1 MQTSFEIVFPVGAA
15 GNFIKYWIGVGLEFF
30 KQQKPIALKDW
41 DKFYPNAPSDF
52 DKDVKHVYAWCEE
65 INEYCVHDKRLPGR
79 HPSYIIHNDHKHQV
93 PNGFKRILVECY
105 DVKDY
110 VIKILKIKK
119 QKSVVGFSPD
129 TIESAYKD
137 HKVSKAVN
145 KHLMKQGTPSI
156 ILNYKKFFI
165 EQDQSHIDQIAKFV
179 GFVSS
184 SASNNLIKYYTERNN
199 ELYESNSIH

>member
-41 DKFYPNAPSDF
+41 VKFYPNAPSDF
-52 DKDVKHVYAWCEE
+52 DKDVKHVCVWSEE

-79 HPSYIIHNDHKHQV
+79 HPSYIMFQDPKHSV
-93 PNGFKRILVECY
+93 PDNCKRILVQCD

-110 VIKILKIKK
+110 VIKVMRIKK
-119 QKSVVGFSPD
+119 QKSMGEMSPD
-129 TIESAYKD
+129 DIINKD

-145 KHLMKQGTPSI
+145 KHLMKQNTPSI
-156 ILNYKKFFI
+156 ILDYKKFFI
-165 EQDQSHIDQIAKFV
+165 EQNQSHIDEIAKFV
-179 GFVSS
+179 GFMSDTT
-184 SASNNLIKYYTERNN
+184 SNNLIKYYTERNKK
-199 ELYESNSIH
+199 LYESNRLH

>member
-79 HPSYIIHNDHKHQV
+79 HPSYIMFKDPKHNV
-93 PNGFKRILVECY
+93 PDNFKRILVQC
-105 DVKDY
+105 DSVKDY
-110 VIKILKIKK
+110 VISVMKIKK
-119 QKSVVGFSPD
+119 QKSLVEMSPVH
-129 TIESAYKD
+129 IINKD
-137 HKVSKAVN
+137 HKVSNAVN
-145 KHLMKQGTPSI
+145 KHLTKQSTPSI
-156 ILNYKKFFI
+156 ILDYKKFFI
-165 EQDQSHIDQIAKFV
+165 EQDQSHIDEIAKFV
-179 GFVSS
+179 GFVSNPT
-184 SASNNLIKYYTERNN
+184 SNNLIKYYTERNN
-199 ELYESNSIH
+199 KLYESNRLH